1 MGSSRNFL
9 AVFSP
14 IFLTA
19 DWPRFEWESVVA
31 GDLNNTRGA
40 YSTLLS
46 ADRHSPGGRRIS
58 RPSPSPYIHAP
69 SRSSWPAANK
79 ADDDGQIGAAR
90 GGINADAKGYLTMES
105 SNENQ

>member
-31 GDLNNTRGA
+31 GDLNNPWRVLHAFKCRPTFARRSANIAAFAVALHPCTVTEFLARGKQ
-40 YSTLLS
+40 
-46 ADRHSPGGRRIS
+46 GRRRWS
-58 RPSPSPYIHAP
+58 NRRCSGG
-69 SRSSWPAANK
+69 NK
-79 ADDDGQIGAAR
+79 RRRKMVLNYGVI
-90 GGINADAKGYLTMES
+90 E
-105 SNENQ
+105 